1 MPLPQVKSKG
11 LRNIIAQA
19 TEKDCTKRY
28 QTAAEFR
35 AALDNF
41 SMGRSS
47 NSFEVNKTALI
58 GGIAAAVTILVACL
72 VIFVPKG
79 DSDGADQEAEV
90 VEKVETTNDG
100 QQNVSGNTL
109 SVPDIRKQ
117 LLNPNEAKKGL
128 QGLKELAASGNIE
141 AKFILSRLY
150 AVSSGSFTLND
161 EFVTMQANLKK
172 EIFQSPSKAHG
183 LLGEII
189 KSKENY
195 YPALYELACDYYEG
209 PSLTGGEARNLR
221 YAKELLDKAYK
232 YASEAED
239 PVYVNKISALLRKY

>member
-1 MPLPQVKSKG
+1 
-11 LRNIIAQA
+11 
-19 TEKDCTKRY
+19 
-28 QTAAEFR
+28 
-35 AALDNF
+35 
-41 SMGRSS
+41 MGRSS

-117 LLNPNEAKKGL
+117 LLNPSEAKKGL
-128 QGLKELAASGNIE
+128 QGLKELAASGNVE

-161 EFVTMQANLKK
+161 D
-172 EIFQSPSKAHG
+172 
-183 LLGEII
+183 LLPCKLI
-189 KSKENY
+189 
-195 YPALYELACDYYEG
+195 
-209 PSLTGGEARNLR
+209 
-221 YAKELLDKAYK
+221 
-232 YASEAED
+232 
-239 PVYVNKISALLRKY
+239 